1 MAVMICFSEVLLV
14 FENEAFDQAQVMRL
28 YATIVRQENRR
39 LQPEFAVTV
48 RGPNMNMRRLVALV
62 GIEMKSE

>member
-1 MAVMICFSEVLLV
+1 MVCFSEFLLV

-28 YATIVRQENRR
+28 YATIICQKNRR
-39 LQPEFAVTV
+39 LQPEFTVSV
-48 RGPNMNMRRLVALV
+48 RGPNMNMRRLIAFV